1 VIRVLSLIHY
11 PVFGG
16 PHNRNMR
23 LAPALVE
30 QGVHAIVLLPNEPGN
45 AAKRLRSAGIDVLTM
60 PLHRLRATP
69 RPLAHIRLAARFW
82 PEVQAIRKVIRE
94 RDIDVVQING
104 LVNPHGAIAARLE
117 GVPVVWQL
125 LDTRPPMVLRRAMM
139 PLVTRLADVVMTT
152 GRAVARVHPGAE
164 ALGDRLHVYFP
175 PVDQVSFDPS
185 LVDRGAARSEFGF
198 APEDRV
204 LGSVGNLNPQKGH
217 EYLIRAAAIARGRQ
231 ASVRVLIVG
240 ASHDTHRGYEES
252 LRRLSTELGL
262 VVGHDLVF
270 AGSQADVRAA
280 LAAMD
285 VFALS
290 SVPHSEGAPTVVQEA
305 MMMGLPVVATDVAA
319 VPEVVEHGVTGYV
332 VPPLDPQAIADAALR
347 LVGDAALREGMGRAG
362 RQRAL
367 ECFSLETCAQIY
379 VEAYDYALR
388 RRGRPGVLADNEST
402 PVTGPL
408 AQAGGASRAG

>member
-1 VIRVLSLIHY
+1 MNLLSVIHY

-16 PHNRNMR
+16 PHNQVLR
-23 LAPALVE
+23 LAAPLRQAGVE
-30 QGVHAIVLLPNEPGN
+30 MTVLLPDEPGN
-45 AAKRLRSAGIDVLTM
+45 AAERLRSAGIDVITM

-69 RPLAHIRLAARFW
+69 HPLAHLRLAASFW
-82 PEVQAIRKVIRE
+82 PEVQAIRTVVRE
-94 RDIDVVQING
+94 RDIDIVKING

-125 LDTRPPMVLRRAMM
+125 VDTRPPMILRRAMM

-175 PVDQVSFDPS
+175 PVDQVAFDPS
-185 LVDRGAARSEFGF
+185 VVDRGAARSDFGF
-198 APEDRV
+198 APEDCV

-231 ASVRVLIVG
+231 ANLKVLIIG
-240 ASHDTHRGYEES
+240 ASHDTHRRYEES

-262 VVGHDLVF
+262 VVGHDLLF
-270 AGSQADVRAA
+270 AGSRADVRPA

-285 VFALS
+285 VFVLS
-290 SVPHSEGAPTVVQEA
+290 SVPQSEGAPTVVQEA
-305 MMMGLPVVATDVAA
+305 MMMGLSVVATGVAS

-332 VPPLDPQAIADAALR
+332 VPPLDPRAIADAALR
-347 LVGDAALREGMGRAG
+347 LLRDPALRESMGRAG
-362 RQRAL
+362 RRRAV
-367 ECFSLETCAQIY
+367 ERFSLERCAQ
-379 VEAYDYALR
+379 VHLEAYDHALR
-388 RRGRPGVLADNEST
+388 RRGRPGVLADTEST
-402 PVTGPL
+402 HVTGRL
-408 AQAGGASRAG
+408 APAGGASRAG

>member
-1 VIRVLSLIHY
+1 MIKVLSIIHY

-16 PHNRNMR
+16 PHNQVLR
-23 LAPALVE
+23 LAEPLRRAGVE
-30 QGVHAIVLLPNEPGN
+30 MTVLLPDEPGN
-45 AAKRLRSAGIDVLTM
+45 AAERLRSAGIDVLTM
-60 PLHRLRATP
+60 PLHRLRATAQ
-69 RPLAHIRLAARFW
+69 PLTHLRLAAGFW
-82 PEVQAIRKVIRE
+82 PEVRAIRTVVRE
-94 RDIDVVQING
+94 RNIDIVKMNG

-125 LDTRPPMVLRRAMM
+125 VDTRPPMILRRAMM

-164 ALGDRLHVYFP
+164 ALGERLHVYFP

-185 LVDRGAARSEFGF
+185 VVDRGAARLEFGF
-198 APEDRV
+198 APEDCV

-231 ASVRVLIVG
+231 ANLKVLIIG
-240 ASHDTHRGYEES
+240 ASHDTHRRYEES

-262 VVGHDLVF
+262 VVGHDLLF
-270 AGSQADVRAA
+270 AGSRADVRPA

-285 VFALS
+285 VFVLS
-290 SVPHSEGAPTVVQEA
+290 SVPQSEGAPTVVQEA

-319 VPEVVEHGVTGYV
+319 VSEVVEHGVTGYV
-332 VPPLDPQAIADAALR
+332 VPPLHPRAIAEAAVRLLR
-347 LVGDAALREGMGRAG
+347 DPTLRESMGRAG

-367 ECFSLETCAQIY
+367 ERFSLERCAQ
-379 VEAYDYALR
+379 VHLEAYDHALR
-388 RRGRPGVLADNEST
+388 RRGRPGVLPEKQ
-402 PVTGPL
+402 P
-408 AQAGGASRAG
+408 ASLPSAALSSLRS